1 MPGYIRLTLRFSGDP
16 DAAIEQILLREL
28 GNVERPRVLDAGCG
42 SLCHVRF
49 PGEPFVVGIDISP
62 EQLEKNTD
70 VDEKILGDVET
81 HPLEPNSYDAV
92 VCWDTVEHLN
102 RPERA
107 IANFAQALK
116 PSGLLII
123 ATTNPYSLK
132 GLLTKFTPHSFHV
145 WVYRRLFGD
154 PNAGKPGFAPF
165 PTTLR
170 RSIAP
175 GAMRRLAAEHG
186 LEAAFLAVIRG
197 GQLDTLSRKQPAVG
211 ALYKGVAGLLKV
223 LSLGVY
229 DGTYTDT
236 RAVFKKRGDR

>member
-1 MPGYIRLTLRFSGDP
+1 MPGYIRRTLRFNGDP
-16 DAAIEQILLREL
+16 DAAIEQVLLREL
-28 GNVERPRVLDAGCG
+28 GDVVCPRVLDAGCG
-42 SLCHVRF
+42 SLCYVRF
-49 PGEPFVVGIDISP
+49 PGEPFIVGIDISP

-81 HPLEPNSYDAV
+81 YPLEANSYDAV

-102 RPERA
+102 HPERA

-116 PSGLLII
+116 PGGLLII

-132 GLLTKFTPHSFHV
+132 GLLTKITPHSFHV

-170 RSIAP
+170 RIIAP
-175 GAMRRLAAEHG
+175 TAMRRFAAKHG
-186 LEAAFLAVIRG
+186 LEPKFLAVIRG
-197 GQLDTLSRKQPAVG
+197 AQLEALSRKRPALA

-223 LSLGVY
+223 LTLGAY

-236 RAVFKKRGDR
+236 LAVFKKRGDR

>member
-1 MPGYIRLTLRFSGDP
+1 MPGYIRRVLRFTGDP
-16 DAAIEQILLREL
+16 DAAIEQILRREL
-28 GNVERPRVLDAGCG
+28 SGVEQPRVLDAGCG
-42 SLCHVRF
+42 SLSQVRF
-49 PGEPFVVGIDISP
+49 PRKPFVVGIDISR
-62 EQLEKNTD
+62 EQLEKNSH

-81 HPLEPNSYDAV
+81 YPLEPSSFDVV
-92 VCWDTVEHLN
+92 VCWDTMEHLN

-116 PSGLLII
+116 PGGLLII

-175 GAMRRLAAEHG
+175 GAMRRVAAQHG
-186 LEAAFLAVIRG
+186 MDVEFFAVIRG
-197 GQLDTLSRKQPAVG
+197 GQLETLSRRKPLMG
-211 ALYKGVAGLLKV
+211 ALYRGAAGLLKV
-223 LSLGVY
+223 LTLGAY

-236 RAVFKKRGDR
+236 RAVFKKRRGR

>member
-1 MPGYIRLTLRFSGDP
+1 M
-16 DAAIEQILLREL
+16 
-28 GNVERPRVLDAGCG
+28 
-42 SLCHVRF
+42 
-49 PGEPFVVGIDISP
+49 VGIDISP
-62 EQLEKNTD
+62 EQLEKNSH

-81 HPLEPNSYDAV
+81 YPLEPNSYDVV

-107 IANFAQALK
+107 IANFAQSLK
-116 PSGLLII
+116 PGGLMII

-145 WVYRRLFGD
+145 WVYRKLFGD
-154 PNAGKPGFAPF
+154 PNAGKLGFAPF

-175 GAMRRLAAEHG
+175 GAMKRLADEHG
-186 LEAAFLAVIRG
+186 MDVVFLAVIRG
-197 GQLDTLSRKQPAVG
+197 GQLETLSRRKPVLG
-211 ALYKGVAGLLKV
+211 ALYKGVAGLLKM

>member
-1 MPGYIRLTLRFSGDP
+1 M
-16 DAAIEQILLREL
+16 
-28 GNVERPRVLDAGCG
+28 
-42 SLCHVRF
+42 RF
-49 PGEPFVVGIDISP
+49 PGKPFVVGIDISP

-70 VDEKILGDVET
+70 VDEAILGDIET
-81 HPLEPNSYDAV
+81 YPLEPNSFDGV

-116 PSGLLII
+116 PGGLLVI
-123 ATTNPYSLK
+123 ATTNPFSLK
-132 GLLTKFTPHSFHV
+132 GLLTKFTPHAFHV

-154 PNAGKPGFAPF
+154 PNAGKPGYAPF

-175 GAMRRLAAEHG
+175 GAMKRLAAEHG
-186 LEAAFLAVIRG
+186 MDTLFLAVIRG
-197 GQLDTLSRKQPAVG
+197 GQLETLARKRPALG
-211 ALYKGVAGLLKV
+211 ALYNGLAGLLK
-223 LSLGVY
+223 LLTLGAY

-236 RAVFKKRGDR
+236 RAVFKKRA